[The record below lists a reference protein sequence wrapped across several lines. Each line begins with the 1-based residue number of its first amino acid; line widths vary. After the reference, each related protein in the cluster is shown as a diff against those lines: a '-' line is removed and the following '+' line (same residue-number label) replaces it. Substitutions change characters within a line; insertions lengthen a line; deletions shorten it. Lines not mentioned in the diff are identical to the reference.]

1 MLRASFTVEP
11 SHRLHLGQTFAPL
24 QRGSF
29 DPLFRSVKDVRGQA
43 YWATARE
50 GSTGLLVRFCRE
62 SGGGLKAPVSVTL
75 WTDDAGPK
83 ASVNL
88 ESFARKVPAW
98 LGEDDRWSAFYGS
111 DAWGLLPQRLQTTR
125 AQNPGLRLPAIGL
138 LSQNLIQAI
147 TEQRVTGIEAMGGMR
162 ALVRQYGLPAP
173 ATGEPGQPAGMLIFP
188 EPSVFTGI
196 PSWTWHRAGYDRAR
210 SDAIVL
216 YARAADSFERLASA
230 GDVAPLVRALASL
243 PGVGPWTI
251 AETLQRFC
259 GHPDAVSVGDYHLAH
274 HVTYAFDGRRGDD
287 ARMVE
292 LLAPYRGH
300 RQRVVSLIKAA
311 GISEPRRAARLAP
324 EDHRSF

>member
-24 QRGSF
+24 QRGAF
-29 DPLFRSVKDVRGQA
+29 DPLFRSVKGAYGKA

-50 GSTGLLVRFCRE
+50 GSTGLLVRFRRE
-62 SGGGLKAPVSVTL
+62 PGGDLEAPVAVTL
-75 WTDDAGPK
+75 WTDAAGPH
-83 ASVNL
+83 AAAAL
-88 ESFARKVPAW
+88 ESFARRVPAW
-98 LGEDDRWSAFYGS
+98 LGEDDHWSAFYRS
-111 DAWGLLPQRLQTTR
+111 AAWGLLPQRLQATR

-138 LSQNLIQAI
+138 LSQNLIQAV

-162 ALVRQYGLPAP
+162 ALLRQYGQPAP
-173 ATGEPGQPAGMLIFP
+173 ATGEQNQPAGMLIFP
-188 EPSVFTGI
+188 EASVFTGI

-210 SDAIVL
+210 SDAIVQ
-216 YARAADSFERLASA
+216 YARAAGSFERLAAA
-230 GDVAPLVRALASL
+230 GDVSSLARALATL

-274 HVTYAFDGRRGDD
+274 HVTYAFDGIRGDD
-287 ARMVE
+287 AHMVE
-292 LLAPYRGH
+292 LLAPFSGH

-324 EDHRSF
+324 ENHRSF